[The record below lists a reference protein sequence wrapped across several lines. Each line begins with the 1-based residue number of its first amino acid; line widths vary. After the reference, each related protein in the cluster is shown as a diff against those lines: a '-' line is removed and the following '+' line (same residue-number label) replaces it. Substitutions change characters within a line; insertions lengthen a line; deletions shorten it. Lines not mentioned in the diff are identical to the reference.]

1 MIEILKAK
9 NKFLQRHLIPIA
21 LVFSV
26 LALTVPNAHG
36 HSSPSDTQDQ
46 NTNPGSFNVK
56 TDVSVDFQ
64 LNTHPQVQENLDFY
78 RSVFDRVY
86 AENQS
91 TYDAM
96 AASGD
101 QGTKDVYYT
110 FQYVLAPTLS
120 MYEALG
126 DVNYLE
132 RALNWGSTMVDKAVL
147 IDRDGFRNWSGDWD
161 SPYAELPMYYMLW
174 DLQGSTELAR
184 MARIVL
190 TDESLAERYGAQ
202 AENIFNFVRNDIVEK
217 HVWTRPG
224 YSWFVYKAC
233 TELEETFNDKVVL
246 LMRIL
251 NDVYQVSGESKLLD
265 LNRQLAQCFQERL
278 VPYGGGLIWDP
289 GVGEPGNSAMDTS
302 HANRHPFAVADLYK
316 SGLVFGASEV
326 QGLANLFTQ
335 VIWDGSLEEP
345 RFNNFI
351 DGTNHPAFDRPEWGL
366 GYIYA
371 GWVRLG
377 EFDPLVQE
385 VADATLRAIE
395 QGKSNASLNFN
406 GTHFGRL
413 SLAGHLASNLAASNA
428 TTFTDVPADH
438 WAHDY
443 IEALYQ
449 AGYIAGCNNS
459 PMMYCP
465 ETVMTRAESAVFV
478 ERGIHGAGYLPG
490 QPSVQVFEDV
500 HLWEWFAKWAD
511 GLWGDGYTAGCG
523 NDPLIYCPLQENTR
537 TEGTVFFLR
546 MLHGASYIPPAAVGL
561 FDDVQPEFWG
571 AKWIEAAYK
580 GGLIPACETSPELR
594 FCPDDALD
602 RAMAAYM
609 MVQAKGLNVP

>member
-1 MIEILKAK
+1 MIEILKVK
-9 NKFLQRHLIPIA
+9 NIFLRRQLLLIVF
-21 LVFSV
+21 VFSV
-26 LALTVPNAHG
+26 LSLTVSSAFG
-36 HSSPSDTQDQ
+36 HSSPSATRDQ
-46 NTNPGSFNVK
+46 NTSPGSNNVK
-56 TDVSVDFQ
+56 TDDSVNLLLPTQ
-64 LNTHPQVQENLDFY
+64 AQMQEMLDFY

-86 AENQS
+86 AENQD
-91 TYDAM
+91 TYDTM

-101 QGTKDVYYT
+101 HGTKDVYYT

-126 DVNYLE
+126 DVSYLE
-132 RALNWGSTMVDKAVL
+132 RALNWGSTMVDKAVI

-161 SPYAELPMYYMLW
+161 SPYADTPIYYMLW

-217 HVWTRPG
+217 HVWVRPG

-246 LMRIL
+246 LVRIL
-251 NDVYQVSGESKLLD
+251 NDVYQVSGESKHLD

-289 GVGEPGNSAMDTS
+289 GVGERGNSAMDTS
-302 HANRHPFAVADLYK
+302 HANRHPFAVTDLYR
-316 SGLVFGASEV
+316 SGLVFGASQV

-345 RFNNFI
+345 RFTNFI

-377 EFDPLVQE
+377 EFDPMVQE

-395 QGKSNASLNFN
+395 QGKSNASLDYN

-413 SLAGHLASNLAASNA
+413 SLAGHLASNLIASNT
-428 TTFTDVPADH
+428 TTFADVPFDH
-438 WAHDY
+438 WAHDE
-443 IEALYQ
+443 IETLYQ
-449 AGYIAGCNNS
+449 AGYVSGCSSS
-459 PMMYCP
+459 PLMYCP
-465 ETVMTRAESAVFV
+465 DATMTRGESAVFV
-478 ERGIHGAGYLPG
+478 ERGIHGAGYVPPD
-490 QPSVQVFEDV
+490 PSQAVFADV
-500 HLWEWFAKWAD
+500 PLGEWFAKWAD

-523 NDPLIYCPLQENTR
+523 TDPLNYCPLQEHTR

-546 MLHGASYIPPAAVGL
+546 MMNGANYIPPDPTGI
-561 FDDVQPEFWG
+561 FSDVSTSYWG
-571 AKWIEAAYK
+571 AKWIEAAYNA
-580 GGLIPACETSPELR
+580 GLIPACATTPELR
-594 FCPDDALD
+594 FCPDDPLD
-602 RAMAAYM
+602 RAMAAFM
-609 MVQAKGLNVP
+609 MVQAKK